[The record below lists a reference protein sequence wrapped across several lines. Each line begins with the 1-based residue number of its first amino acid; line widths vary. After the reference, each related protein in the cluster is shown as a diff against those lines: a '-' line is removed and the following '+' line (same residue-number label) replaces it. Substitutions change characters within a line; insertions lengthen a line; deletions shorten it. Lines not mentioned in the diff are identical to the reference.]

1 MPHQRR
7 RSLVRNDR
15 VLLEFFQNM
24 DISSYEVMDMRWRFR
39 RLIRFM
45 AVLLIG
51 AVLAFLML
59 RSRYREVIR
68 DLAETQVKNTTSDLT
83 NDAIAKQIAD
93 GVIQYDR
100 IVYFEKDLDGRITA
114 LKTNMSEVNRLK
126 TDILNI
132 INDEILSL
140 DTSDIGIPLGSLF
153 LPELLSGKGPSIP
166 VHILS
171 IRNSDANFVSHFSQA
186 GINQTLHR
194 LNMEVSIDVA
204 VLVLGE
210 TNSFTM
216 SSEVVVAETVIVGDV
231 PQTFLQTGG

>member
-1 MPHQRR
+1 
-7 RSLVRNDR
+7 
-15 VLLEFFQNM
+15 
-24 DISSYEVMDMRWRFR
+24 MRWRIR
-39 RLIRFM
+39 RWLRRFIILL
-45 AVLLIG
+45 VLVV
-51 AVLAFLML
+51 VLFFAL
-59 RSRYREVIR
+59 RSKYRLVIE
-68 DLAETQVKNTTSDLT
+68 DLAQTQVKNTTSDLT

-93 GVIQYDR
+93 GDIRYDR
-100 IVYFEKDLDGRITA
+100 IVFFEKDLDGRITA

-132 INDEILSL
+132 INDEILAL
-140 DTSDIGIPLGSLF
+140 DHSDIGIPLGSLF
-153 LPELLSGKGPSIP
+153 FPELLSGKGPAIP

-194 LNMEVSIDVA
+194 LNMQVSIDVA
-204 VLVLGE
+204 VLVLGQ
-210 TNSFTM
+210 TSSFTM